1 MTARSLFCLA
11 LILACTEINAW
22 HAKFFPRLRSATVQ
36 QFSTQSK
43 NFLSSN
49 GKFNLLKTKSN
60 SLLKFKVSESEE
72 EADVDDEVI
81 EFDDIG
87 GSGRE
92 LAAVARSARRWIG
105 RGSSIADVL
114 VGDRQ
119 HSVEGQSPR
128 QRPRLADHLESAHFR
143 SRGEIG

>member
-11 LILACTEINAW
+11 LILACTEINGW
-22 HAKFFPRLRSATVQ
+22 HAKFFPRLRSATIQ

-60 SLLKFKVSESEE
+60 SPLKFKVSESEE
-72 EADVDDEVI
+72 EADVDDEII

-87 GSGRE
+87 GSPILRKLSKGKMTT
-92 LAAVARSARRWIG
+92 
-105 RGSSIADVL
+105 
-114 VGDRQ
+114 
-119 HSVEGQSPR
+119 
-128 QRPRLADHLESAHFR
+128 LERDNSMINFR
-143 SRGEIG
+143 VTSLPA